1 MSQIRQSDGKN
12 PLPPRFHT
20 KIHLC
25 DPVSQPDATG
35 YSASEPEAIK
45 ADPSTFARDFVAEH
59 SSSGAADNPV
69 PGSIRIHVAV
79 ASKNAQA

>member
-1 MSQIRQSDGKN
+1 MSQSDAKK

-25 DPVSQPDATG
+25 DPPSQPDATG
-35 YSASEPEAIK
+35 YSASEPDAIK
-45 ADPSTFARDFVAEH
+45 ADPSTFARDFVAQH
-59 SSSGAADNPV
+59 SSSDAAADSVN
-69 PGSIRIHVAV
+69 GSIRIHMAV